1 MGFLRASARAC
12 VHISLAA
19 AFFATTLAA
28 APAQTQTINVNGNVT
43 AADGSPI
50 AGATITL
57 EARDREHK
65 ASSDRSGAFTFNGIA
80 AGTYTLYAVAPG
92 YQRIS
97 ERTVTVDSAN
107 PTISVV
113 LSAATTNSLTVI
125 GTVRSSASETV
136 STSSAPTVTLNA
148 QDAAAAAVTSVGPMI
163 WSQLSTTPVLPLG
176 GGSNATQ
183 TFSVRGPD
191 PTETLVDI
199 DGHYVNNGNT
209 GDFDLSLIDPA
220 ALQDVQIVYGIS
232 PSSLIGPNTIGGG
245 INIVTL
251 QPTMTPHALV
261 RMFGGSYGTYGGTV
275 QATGTA
281 DGLGYAFSFHG
292 TSSDGSVNQNVLA
305 PSVNPPSDDLT
316 TQSVGSAAFGNSIL
330 TKLRYQLGG
339 PNGYGYLQFNFR
351 NQNISKDES
360 ALLTTY
366 TPPGFS
372 GSGGDDARSRGL
384 SPQDD
389 DDEPT
394 SPYQSFA
401 GTFLQAHNANY
412 GFDAQVPLG
421 NQLEDGAP
429 ATVALFSHMTTLS
442 AQSVV
447 GPGETTLPYLYNQR
461 DLLGDDWLEID
472 HHFSNGTLSFK
483 YDLSTESLGTNFVQG
498 QVTAEA
504 RGGVGLPFLQVAPNA
519 EEPPVQTLNLSQVQ
533 RYAVLRYNGE
543 PSSQIHFSLAAYYS
557 NDSSFG
563 TSFDPRAGIV
573 WTPTGNTAVRASVG
587 TTFQTPQLSELVVP
601 PPDDRVPI
609 GGIIFIGNPDLQP
622 DHATDYD
629 IGAEQIFGSRKH
641 PFKISGDFYQTNLRS
656 PANQLEVDPEPHCQ
670 TKRNP
675 TPCPLSYPVNAGNAI
690 YRGVELSG
698 DYLLSSFAHL
708 RAGWSVDSSYLT
720 TVPDN
725 IQDGTLVVGEQTLGQ
740 PLHKAYFAYDQ
751 SPPAGLAYGARLNW
765 EGFYNELNR
774 SPYATVDAHVSYR
787 YNGYEFGLYGTN
799 LTNVYANPFTIVGGG
814 VPYGTLPGEP
824 MITPNAFVL
833 QGAAVTFVLT
843 RAI

>member
-1 MGFLRASARAC
+1 
-12 VHISLAA
+12 
-19 AFFATTLAA
+19 
-28 APAQTQTINVNGNVT
+28 
-43 AADGSPI
+43 
-50 AGATITL
+50 
-57 EARDREHK
+57 
-65 ASSDRSGAFTFNGIA
+65 
-80 AGTYTLYAVAPG
+80 
-92 YQRIS
+92 
-97 ERTVTVDSAN
+97 
-107 PTISVV
+107 
-113 LSAATTNSLTVI
+113 
-125 GTVRSSASETV
+125 
-136 STSSAPTVTLNA
+136 
-148 QDAAAAAVTSVGPMI
+148 MI

-183 TFSVRGPD
+183 TFAVRGPD

-292 TSSDGSVNQNVLA
+292 TSSDGSVNQNILA

-483 YDLSTESLGTNFVQG
+483 YDLGTETLDTNFVQG

-504 RGGVGLPFLQVAPNA
+504 RGGVGAAVRSKSRPMPRSRRCRPSLFRKSNAMPFCAITASRRASCISRSQPTTATTAVSERASIRARASSGLLPVTRRCA
-519 EEPPVQTLNLSQVQ
+519 
-533 RYAVLRYNGE
+533 LRSE
-543 PSSQIHFSLAAYYS
+543 RRFKPRSSR
-557 NDSSFG
+557 NSSFHR
-563 TSFDPRAGIV
+563 P
-573 WTPTGNTAVRASVG
+573 
-587 TTFQTPQLSELVVP
+587 E
-601 PPDDRVPI
+601 DRVPI
-609 GGIIFIGNPDLQP
+609 GGSHFHRQSGFAAGPRYRLRHRRRADLRFAQASVQDLGRFLSNQPPLAREPTRGRSGAALPDQTQS
-622 DHATDYD
+622 HAVPAQLSGQRRQCRLSRHRTERRLFAFVLRASAR
-629 IGAEQIFGSRKH
+629 GMERRQLLSHGGSREH
-641 PFKISGDFYQTNLRS
+641 PR
-656 PANQLEVDPEPHCQ
+656 
-670 TKRNP
+670 R
-675 TPCPLSYPVNAGNAI
+675 NAGH
-690 YRGVELSG
+690 R
-698 DYLLSSFAHL
+698 
-708 RAGWSVDSSYLT
+708 RADARA
-720 TVPDN
+720 TVA
-725 IQDGTLVVGEQTLGQ
+725 QSL
-740 PLHKAYFAYDQ
+740 FAYEQ

-774 SPYATVDAHVSYR
+774 SPYATLDAHVSYR

-799 LTNVYANPFTIVGGG
+799 LTNVYANPFTDRRRGRS
-814 VPYGTLPGEP
+814 LW
-824 MITPNAFVL
+824 N
-833 QGAAVTFVLT
+833 VTR
-843 RAI
+843 RADDYA